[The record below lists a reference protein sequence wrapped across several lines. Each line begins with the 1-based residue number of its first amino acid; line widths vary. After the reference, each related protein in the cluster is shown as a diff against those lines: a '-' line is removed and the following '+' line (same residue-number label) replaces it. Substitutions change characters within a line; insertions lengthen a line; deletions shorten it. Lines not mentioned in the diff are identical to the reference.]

1 MIINLAVISGLW
13 VCYHRHRL
21 VLAAAAALMVFGV
34 LSAGEF
40 STAIG
45 LVAAVICIAI
55 VSRSPKLLGLF
66 AAAAAVGVVILWP
79 VISQRLLGFQSASG
93 LPDSWIGRLY
103 NLRTY
108 FWPTLSSDWNWV
120 LGVRPAARIPV
131 PSQAAGYVWIESGY
145 TWLLW
150 GGGIPLLASF
160 AFFIVVTAREAWQA
174 ARAGR
179 DARSV
184 AGIAVFT
191 MVIVMVL
198 LMILDPDLTL
208 RGSGDNLFFLI
219 ALATSRNRRSEPVPV
234 VPRLSPRIRPVT
246 TEVRT

>member
-1 MIINLAVISGLW
+1 MILNLAIVSGLW
-13 VCYHRHRL
+13 VRYHRHRL
-21 VLAAAAALMVFGV
+21 LLAAAAALLVFGV

-40 STAIG
+40 STAIA
-45 LVAAVICIAI
+45 LVVAVICITI
-55 VSRSPKLLGLF
+55 VSGSPRLLGLF

-108 FWPTLSSDWNWV
+108 FWPTLFSDWNWL
-120 LGVRPAARIPV
+120 LGVRPGARIPV

-150 GGGIPLLASF
+150 GGGIPLLASY
-160 AFFIVVTAREAWQA
+160 AFFTVVTAREAWQA

-191 MVIVMVL
+191 AVIVMVL
-198 LMILDPDLTL
+198 LMILGPDLTY
-208 RGSGDNLFFLI
+208 RGSGDEIFFLI
-219 ALATSRNRRSEPVPV
+219 ALAASRNRRAEPVPV
-234 VPRLSPRIRPVT
+234 VPRLSPYIRPVT
-246 TEVRT
+246 EVRT